1 MISLWLILC
10 SLFACFSL
18 CSFSQSEEP
27 PTVLTL
33 GDSISTGFL
42 LEDPEGQCYAALV
55 ADALGMRWQDRAVA
69 SSTSWGVLKRLRD
82 GSLDGIIADAKL
94 ILITCGGNDLMNA
107 FYEMIA
113 ESYNADQ
120 NTDLDGNDIFKVFS
134 GKVSSPS
141 ISDLAPYA
149 MPLLSDYTER
159 RQFRS
164 ALDEYRENMFG
175 SDGVL
180 SYLRSQNED
189 AVILVASQYNPYT
202 NAGGLLG
209 VLGQSFQ
216 RGVQLLNDTIS
227 EAAKECGF
235 YVSDVYTAFAN
246 SDRNLCNCYLNLKG
260 VELDFHPTAEGHR
273 LIAETV
279 LESYR
284 MAKAGIAGYQTGETG
299 IRLVG
304 YVNSIAYGDL
314 QAEVTYQ
321 NKEGITVKERFK
333 VETVFATLYGMK
345 NGALVPMISTDAET
359 EALHSSALYLFALPL
374 SEMPKDGES
383 ISICLI
389 GRDGQ
394 GQGTVSLRQT
404 VKCQVASEKSD

>member
-10 SLFACFSL
+10 SLFACLSL
-18 CSFSQSEEP
+18 YSFSQSEEP

-33 GDSISTGFL
+33 GDSISTGFR

-149 MPLLSDYTER
+149 MPLLSDYTE
-159 RQFRS
+159 QTLFRS
-164 ALDEYRENMFG
+164 ALAEYQENMFG

-180 SYLRSQNED
+180 SYVRSQNRD

-209 VLGQSFQ
+209 VLGQLFQ
-216 RGVQLLNDTIS
+216 KGVQLLNDAIS

-235 YVSDVYTAFAN
+235 YVSDVHSAFAN
-246 SDRNLCNCYLNLKG
+246 SDRNLCNCYVSLKG

-284 MAKAGIAGYQTGETG
+284 RAEVGIVGYQKSENGL
-299 IRLVG
+299 RLVG
-304 YVNSIAYGDL
+304 YADSLSYGDFAVQIRYIDGNGEEKTVSHTVQTVYRRL
-314 QAEVTYQ
+314 YGTVNGERRTLVSTENEEPLAHHVPHGYLFVLPLLQDVMADSPICISIQAERGGLTAVS
-321 NKEGITVKERFK
+321 KEFSL
-333 VETVFATLYGMK
+333 TLGQ
-345 NGALVPMISTDAET
+345 PMT
-359 EALHSSALYLFALPL
+359 
-374 SEMPKDGES
+374 
-383 ISICLI
+383 
-389 GRDGQ
+389 
-394 GQGTVSLRQT
+394 
-404 VKCQVASEKSD
+404 